1 MAWKSDSFGSLRS
14 AEFWA
19 LQAELKDLKASAG
32 KAGLLAASKLEHVR
46 ALHCE
51 AEAAAEAA
59 SDQLC
64 QEETAHA
71 ATRKKLV
78 RSRTLSM
85 DCEDSVSRGCSC
97 TCFNSSPSL
106 RLTIRRTTVLEPS
119 GFSDLSQCKDVDKL
133 LPSTMT

>member
-1 MAWKSDSFGSLRS
+1 MAWKTWAFGGLRS

-19 LQAELKDLKASAG
+19 LQAELKDLKAAAG
-32 KAGLLAASKLEHVR
+32 KAGHLAASKLEHVR

-78 RSRTLSM
+78 RSITLST
-85 DCEDSVSRGCSC
+85 DCQDSVSRGCST
-97 TCFNSSPSL
+97 TCSTPVHLCVLQYIISRFWNPGASVFF
-106 RLTIRRTTVLEPS
+106 RNART
-119 GFSDLSQCKDVDKL
+119 
-133 LPSTMT
+133 